1 MTEATI
7 DATAVTNA
15 TGASA
20 SRTAWTACDSPLGN
34 FTLEGDGQSLRRIY
48 FPSETPRL
56 PERERDRA
64 ALAGAQVQLE
74 QYFAGE
80 LRTFELELEPNGTPL
95 QLRVWRAL
103 QQIPYGQT
111 TTYGAIADE
120 LGLQGSEHEPP
131 ARIVGSAIART
142 PIPIVI
148 PCHRVLAADG
158 ALRGYRGGLETKR
171 ALLDFEASGGLRA
184 ALAEGWER
192 DQLSLL

>member
-1 MTEATI
+1 MTESTI
-7 DATAVTNA
+7 DATTVTNA

-20 SRTAWTACDSPLGN
+20 SRMAWTTYDSPLGS
-34 FTLEGDGQSLRRIY
+34 FTLEGDAQSLRRIY

-56 PERERDRA
+56 PERERDPA
-64 ALAGAQVQLE
+64 ALVCAQGQLE
-74 QYFAGE
+74 QYFAGDR
-80 LRTFELELEPNGTPL
+80 RTFELELEPQGTPL

-120 LGLQGSEHEPP
+120 LGVLGSEHDPP

-158 ALRGYRGGLETKR
+158 ALRGYRGGLEIKR